1 MSAWARWPEVVQARV
16 QPMACS
22 QARRLPRFA
31 AWAANSAAGLGTG
44 GGAGCTIPDA
54 VGATCGA
61 EKPPGTNAGAVAL
74 GTKDCAPTLRP
85 PLGLGTKVLAPGRK
99 TKELAVALSFVDL
112 VDFAASSP
120 PSDMSLSAP
129 VCNICV
135 HSLRCPAEEVRTR
148 STSEVLLCKRW
159 PRAAEDPGGMR
170 GRSAYDF
177 VAHCE
182 WPAWHLWSSDYHMDC
197 RTSHLSNSVVSV
209 LCIVLLLTAYLVSLQ
224 GWSTAPY
231 RTVEGR

>member
-1 MSAWARWPEVVQARV
+1 MGFGGAAAAAAHPRDSVVAGAFTGVGLGTLAGSGAGAGATDGLLTGTEVA
-16 QPMACS
+16 A
-22 QARRLPRFA
+22 RFA

-54 VGATCGA
+54 VGATGGA

-112 VDFAASSP
+112 VDFTASSP
-120 PSDMSLSAP
+120 PSDMCLCAP
-129 VCNICV
+129 VCYICV
-135 HSLRCPAEEVRTR
+135 RSLRCPTEEARTR

-159 PRAAEDPGGMR
+159 PRGAEDPGEM
-170 GRSAYDF
+170 
-177 VAHCE
+177 
-182 WPAWHLWSSDYHMDC
+182 
-197 RTSHLSNSVVSV
+197 
-209 LCIVLLLTAYLVSLQ
+209 
-224 GWSTAPY
+224 
-231 RTVEGR
+231 